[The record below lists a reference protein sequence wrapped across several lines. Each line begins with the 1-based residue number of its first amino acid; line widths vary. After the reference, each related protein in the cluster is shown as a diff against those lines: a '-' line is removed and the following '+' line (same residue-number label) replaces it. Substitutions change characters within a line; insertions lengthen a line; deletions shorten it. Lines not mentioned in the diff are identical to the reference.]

1 VTRPKG
7 QHEIEEAAM
16 AIWFLRHGIGVSLM
30 VAGLLLR
37 PGISVQAASRGM
49 PHYPWDLRKKMPI
62 HYRAYLKVL
71 PAALKRTPWFGRF
84 DGTGMP
90 VEQVAVDSKVYFTGA
105 ICKPHDCAD
114 NYLTFLVAA
123 DGSRAVAMVKAR
135 ETGGQIVELGH
146 PTPAERQ
153 FMAREFQD

>member
-1 VTRPKG
+1 
-7 QHEIEEAAM
+7 M
-16 AIWFLRHGIGVSLM
+16 AIRFLRHALSVSLLA
-30 VAGLLLR
+30 AGSLLCAV
-37 PGISVQAASRGM
+37 ISVQAASPGL
-49 PHYPWDLRKKMPI
+49 PDYPWDLRKKMPV
-62 HYRAYLKVL
+62 HYRAYLKIL
-71 PAALKRTPWFGRF
+71 RAGLKRTPWFGRI

-90 VEQVAVDSKVYFTGA
+90 VEQVAVDSEVYFAGA

-146 PTPAERQ
+146 PTTAERQ
-153 FMAREFQD
+153 LMAREFQD

>member
-1 VTRPKG
+1 
-7 QHEIEEAAM
+7 M
-16 AIWFLRHGIGVSLM
+16 AIRFLGQVMG
-30 VAGLLLR
+30 AGLLVAGSLLG
-37 PGISVQAASRGM
+37 PGISVQAASPGI
-49 PHYPWDLRKKMPI
+49 PHYPWDLRKKNPA
-62 HYRAYLKVL
+62 HYRAYLKIL
-71 PAALKRTPWFGRF
+71 PAGLKRTPWFGRF

-90 VEQVAVDSKVYFTGA
+90 VEQVAVDSRMYLTGA

-135 ETGGQIVELGH
+135 ETSGQIVELGH

-153 FMAREFQD
+153 FMAREFQE